1 MRLVIAPGPAVH
13 WLLRSH
19 DTLSKFSAIA
29 SRMCDRRNREVKHKY
44 VSPLLRTF
52 FVVSAVVP
60 VYRGSNRFEN
70 VCVTEHHNA
79 NKLQFVST

>member
-1 MRLVIAPGPAVH
+1 MIDVTGAVKHMYVIS
-13 WLLRSH
+13 LLR
-19 DTLSKFSAIA
+19 K
-29 SRMCDRRNREVKHKY
+29 K
-44 VSPLLRTF
+44 